1 MGDSLVDCRER
12 ICSDITSRF
21 GLDVNIQFRDDV
33 PVTKG
38 QMDDTVY
45 PIQVDV
51 GVGDSLPKHKFDF
64 RKLDGKDVVRPII
77 NMFNSIMC
85 SILRMKMFT
94 WL

>member
-1 MGDSLVDCRER
+1 MIKRDMLVVRPKDVVSLFVDCRER

-51 GVGDSLPKHKFDF
+51 GVGDSQPNNYADMGL
-64 RKLDGKDVVRPII
+64 L
-77 NMFNSIMC
+77 
-85 SILRMKMFT
+85 T
-94 WL
+94 